1 MGYLQNNFKHVLT
14 VFFNTYKPKLAD
26 KVDSLVEEF
35 EGREYELIKALCER
49 YFVDL
54 NKFQSKFE
62 EKLVHEAP
70 AKKPV
75 TLKKIEVND
84 EGEEVEVEYEAEE
97 EEELTAEEAPKKS
110 KKMLFIIIGI
120 VALGIGAAAFMM
132 MGGDADHTD
141 EVEQAIESD
150 NSSEAIEDADIEEA
164 SAPKEAPVEKSM
176 NEAKGDTSSNDQ
188 TNDGGVDTTTINQEK
203 K

>member
-35 EGREYELIKALCER
+35 EGREYELIKALCE
-49 YFVDL
+49 
-54 NKFQSKFE
+54 SKFE